1 ITTFGRIAPS
11 SSALSPVR
19 WMSDIIRVGMLAPSS
34 CRAMNSSLSVI
45 GFSAGSRC
53 SLIVRAHAGRVIRAK
68 ILAKPA
74 SAHRRL
80 LLVRYDDGGACAD
93 GLLRDVTAFNARG
106 ARERCPSLRAQRG
119 ER

>member
-1 ITTFGRIAPS
+1 MDERHHQGRNAGAFELPGDELIA
-11 SSALSPVR
+11 LRDWLLGRQQVLTHR
-19 WMSDIIRVGMLAPSS
+19 S
-34 CRAMNSSLSVI
+34 CSR
-45 GFSAGSRC
+45 GAG
-53 SLIVRAHAGRVIRAK
+53 LMRAK

-93 GLLRDVTAFNARG
+93 GLLRELTAFNARG
-106 ARERCPSLRAQRG
+106 ARERGPSLRAQRG